1 MQAEMFGAAKKV
13 QLVGGPCYVR
23 QEAVIGAEGREEE
36 AAGLHEFVFVT
47 AMMDLQKED
56 MQELVNL
63 WPHNDCCQC

>member
-1 MQAEMFGAAKKV
+1 MFIGDCEAGAV
-13 QLVGGPCYVR
+13 NWLVEGGLR
-23 QEAVIGAEGREEE
+23 RRAEE